1 MLRPDAGDDSKL
13 LAEQIL
19 QLRDLV
25 SIRMETFSE
34 KEEERIDLDKMSSS
48 ICPNFIHSLDACH
61 MRTVIN
67 RMSEEIED
75 LSFWAVHDSFGTHAV
90 SIGKMQKTII
100 ESFWEMHEGRDINWW
115 LANLEG
121 PEGSLEFNKLKIE
134 QTSNRR
140 FVRTE
145 ESERSEYLVS

>member
-1 MLRPDAGDDSKL
+1 
-13 LAEQIL
+13 
-19 QLRDLV
+19 
-25 SIRMETFSE
+25 
-34 KEEERIDLDKMSSS
+34 
-48 ICPNFIHSLDACH
+48 

-67 RMSEEIED
+67 RMSQEIED

>member
-1 MLRPDAGDDSKL
+1 
-13 LAEQIL
+13 
-19 QLRDLV
+19 
-25 SIRMETFSE
+25 
-34 KEEERIDLDKMSSS
+34 
-48 ICPNFIHSLDACH
+48 

-67 RMSEEIED
+67 RMSQEIED

-121 PEGSLEFNKLKIE
+121 PEGKMSLEFNKLKIE
-134 QTSNRR
+134 QTSNQENSSERR
-140 FVRTE
+140 K
-145 ESERSEYLVS
+145 SERSEYLVS